1 MSEPDPLREALEAAL
16 VEAPD
21 DAAAHAAYADYLSEQ
36 GDPRGEFIQVQLAL
50 QKPLTREERKRLKA
64 REEEL
69 LAAHERDWLG
79 DLAPLLLATPDE
91 QVALFRAE
99 SRWWVNP
106 QDIAY
111 SWTNGWLDHLECD
124 YLTVEMAR
132 KLGRAPIAR
141 LLHTLVWRSRMY
153 AYQFDFSDGP
163 DIPQGVDYIQP
174 WEVLAHYPAI
184 RNVRVFQFGE
194 EVDPEEW
201 EYRAGTTFLR
211 LTPLIERMPR
221 LEELSIFAY
230 VNNQDMGRS
239 ELGRLFA
246 LPTLTNLRVLRYYH
260 GHAYPLEA
268 LAANPALG
276 RLTHLLCHPHKH
288 ARREPA
294 RRGQSGWASAITH
307 PGVYTVVTS
316 PHLKSL
322 THLQIRCCD
331 GGDDMVA
338 DIVDSGVLKRLK
350 TLDLRHGR
358 ITDVGA
364 RQLAAYPEIK
374 GLELDLVNNRLT
386 TRGIAA
392 LQVAGCRL
400 RAEDQQRQP
409 YDTNAM
415 FWGDTE

>member
-21 DAAAHAAYADYLSEQ
+21 DPAAHAAHADYLSEQ

-50 QKPLTREERKRLKA
+50 QKPLPREERKRLRA

-79 DLAPLLLATPDE
+79 ELAPLLLAMPQE

-99 SRWWVNP
+99 SPWGIGP

-111 SWTNGWLDHLECD
+111 SWTNGWLDQLECD

-141 LLHTLVWRSRMY
+141 LLHTLVWRHDAAASGFR
-153 AYQFDFSDGP
+153 FSDGP
-163 DIPQGVDYIQP
+163 DIPYGFFHAY
-174 WEVLAHYPAI
+174 EVLAHSPAI
-184 RNVRVFQFGE
+184 RNIRVFQLGK

-201 EYRAGTTFLR
+201 DYCAGTTFIR
-211 LTPLIERMPR
+211 LAPLVERMPR

-230 VNNQDMGRS
+230 VNDQDMGRS
-239 ELGRLFA
+239 ELGRLFS

-268 LAANPALG
+268 LASNPALG

-307 PGVYTVVTS
+307 PGVYAVVTS

-322 THLQIRCCD
+322 THLQFRCCD

-350 TLDLRHGR
+350 TLDMRHGR

-364 RQLAAYPEIK
+364 RQLAACPEIK
-374 GLELDLVNNRLT
+374 EIELDLVNNRLT
-386 TRGIAA
+386 SRGIAA
-392 LQVAGCRL
+392 LQVAGCHL
-400 RAEDQQRQP
+400 RAEEQQRQP
-409 YDTNAM
+409 YDFNAM